1 MIRNGNRQYGVT
13 QQILCVLFISTI
25 YCDEINHDVLD
36 VPDVPDV
43 LDVFYVVDGTELI
56 STNDLQWWYLLR

>member
-1 MIRNGNRQYGVT
+1 MLY
-13 QQILCVLFISTI
+13 ISTI